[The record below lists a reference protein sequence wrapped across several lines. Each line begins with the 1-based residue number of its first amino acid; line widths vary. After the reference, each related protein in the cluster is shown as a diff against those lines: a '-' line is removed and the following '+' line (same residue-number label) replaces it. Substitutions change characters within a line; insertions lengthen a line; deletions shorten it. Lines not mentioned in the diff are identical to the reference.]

1 MSLSSLW
8 ESHLG
13 RALLGTNRDGTL
25 PVLPEPWM
33 ALDSNGEAPARV
45 LAARLTGLSLAHRA
59 GFFAP
64 SGANRIPEAPADDR
78 ACAGPSATALLDRTL
93 QEEGNLDLLPE
104 WLDLCLASGLR
115 PPQVRLPD
123 LVAAALVRPDIARRV
138 KRLMPAQLEWWSIV
152 DPRSRRLSPPPADPD
167 QAWDSPEPARRLE
180 AFRLL
185 RRRDPL
191 DARERLRA
199 AWKGESAEARAALV
213 EALLEGLGP
222 EDEPFLETC
231 LDDRS
236 KAVRAAAAGTLAR
249 LEGSDLVRRLHGRMS
264 SCLVLRSSRGFLGM
278 GRSTTLE
285 VELPPA
291 GDPALERDLGIGP
304 NPGQKPS
311 PVPAGERARLLG
323 ALVARGGL
331 RWWATHG
338 IDPREVLE
346 AALRTEFAEVLVF
359 ALVEAAHREGDA
371 AWAEIL
377 LATPAAAWREELLD
391 VLPPPRRDEI
401 LLDRLR
407 SGEARAFDLLLS
419 RDPPWDAPRTRTLL
433 DHAWAE
439 RAAWR
444 EPWRWRSLLPLATSG
459 DVAILAKDLP
469 RWRGE
474 DVPEGLARLFAQRI
488 EFRIDLHTAFAK
500 EVSP

>member
-8 ESHLG
+8 ENHVG
-13 RALLGTNRDGTL
+13 RALLGTNRDGNL

-33 ALDSNGEAPARV
+33 ALDAPGEPPARA
-45 LAARLTGLSLAHRA
+45 LAARLAGLSVARRA

-64 SGANRIPEAPADDR
+64 SGANPLPEAPADDR
-78 ACAGPSATALLDRTL
+78 ACAGPSTTALLDRIL
-93 QEEGNLDLLPE
+93 QEEGPLDLLPE
-104 WLDLCLASGLR
+104 WLDLCQAKGLR
-115 PPQVRLPD
+115 PPHVRLPD
-123 LVAAALVRPDIARRV
+123 LVAAALARPDVAARLRTLV
-138 KRLMPAQLEWWSIV
+138 PAHLEWWSIV

-167 QAWDSPEPARRLE
+167 QAWDSPEPARRIE

-185 RRRDPL
+185 RRRDPGE
-191 DARERLRA
+191 ARERLRA
-199 AWKGESAEARAALV
+199 AWKGESAETRAALV
-213 EALLEGLGP
+213 ETLLDGLGP
-222 EDEPFLETC
+222 DDEPFLETC

-249 LEGSDLVRRLHGRMS
+249 LDGSDLLRRLHARMS

-285 VELPPA
+285 IELPSS
-291 GDPALERDLGIGP
+291 GDAALERDLGVGP

-311 PVPAGERARLLG
+311 PAPAGERSRLLG
-323 ALVARGGL
+323 ALVGRCGL
-331 RWWATHG
+331 RWWTA
-338 IDPREVLE
+338 LE
-346 AALRTEFAEVLVF
+346 ADPPEILEAVLRTEFAEVLVL
-359 ALVEAAHREGDA
+359 ALVEAVAVERDA
-371 AWAEIL
+371 AWAEAL
-377 LATPAAAWREELLD
+377 LASPQAAWSEDLLGI
-391 VLPPPRRDEI
+391 LPASRRDE
-401 LLDRLR
+401 LLLSRLR

-444 EPWRWRSLLPLATSG
+444 EPWRWRSLLPLATFG
-459 DVAILAKDLP
+459 DVGILEKDLP

-500 EVSP
+500 DVSP